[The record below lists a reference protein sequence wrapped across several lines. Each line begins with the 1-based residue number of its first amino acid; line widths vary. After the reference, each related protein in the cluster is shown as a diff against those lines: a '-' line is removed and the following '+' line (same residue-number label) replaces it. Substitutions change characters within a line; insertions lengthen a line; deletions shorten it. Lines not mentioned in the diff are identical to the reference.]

1 MSDRELCEMF
11 GTTLEEV
18 EADVERYE
26 NEDFSDFGF
35 GKPIDGRP
43 TAKMRTTSLKLYDFQ
58 LKAIDR
64 AAKKEGVSRSE
75 FVRRAIDNEL
85 VALT

>member
-1 MSDRELCEMF
+1 MSDRDLCEMF

-18 EADVERYE
+18 EADAEKHE
-26 NEDFSDFGF
+26 SGDFSSFDF

-58 LKAIDR
+58 LKAIDK
-64 AAKKEGVSRSE
+64 AAEKEGVSRSE

-85 VALT
+85 VALA

>member
-1 MSDRELCEMF
+1 MSDSELCEMF

-18 EADVERYE
+18 ESDVERYE
-26 NEDFSDFGF
+26 SGDLSDFKF

-43 TAKMRTTSLKLYDFQ
+43 TAKMKTTSLKLFDFQ
-58 LKAIDR
+58 LEAIDR
-64 AAKKEGVSRSE
+64 AAKKEGISRSE

-85 VALT
+85 VTLA